1 MKIDIR
7 GDGVLYVTIG
17 DWTYYIDDG
26 TNEQIMERWKNNS
39 EVGIRL
45 VEIEEGEDV

>member
-17 DWTYYIDDG
+17 DWTYYIDHS
-26 TNEQIMERWKNNS
+26 TNDQIMERWKNHG
-39 EVGIRL
+39 EVVTRL
-45 VEIEEGEDV
+45 VEDEDV

>member
-7 GDGVLYVTIG
+7 GDDVLYITIG

-26 TNEQIMERWKNNS
+26 TNEQIMERWKNHS
-39 EVGIRL
+39 EVVTRL
-45 VEIEEGEDV
+45 VEDEDV